1 VSGPLVTVVP
11 EEAYQHKKNLMG
23 YIYKMLKNQT
33 TFADNDKAI
42 KDNKLD
48 KKVLEEKTEENVKL
62 GEDYK
67 ELEMLIGDFFQDYA
81 LNSLVGLWRNE
92 AFT

>member
-1 VSGPLVTVVP
+1 VSGPLNTVVP

-23 YIYKMLKNQT
+23 YIYKMLKNRT
-33 TFADNDKAI
+33 ITADNDKVIADHKSSHELI
-42 KDNKLD
+42 T
-48 KKVLEEKTEENVKL
+48 EKTEENVKL

-81 LNSLVGLWRNE
+81 LNSLVGLWKNE